1 MHFWWMY
8 TTGYKCTVYI
18 CIICTGDIG
27 VAMKKKVEI
36 ITEAHQDINTAND
49 PDMIGTVV
57 RVTMTV
63 AHHMNML
70 TANMKAKMKGHRG
83 L

>member
-1 MHFWWMY
+1 MN
-8 TTGYKCTVYI
+8 TTDFKCTVYP

-27 VAMKKKVEI
+27 VAMKKKVVI

-49 PDMIGTVV
+49 PDMIGTVA
-57 RVTMTV
+57 RVIMTV
-63 AHHMNML
+63 AHHMNMQ
-70 TANMKAKMKGHRG
+70 TANTKAKMKGHRD